1 MTNLVTGLGC
11 QDAGIVEAETGSWWT
26 LETWVEM
33 AWDGL
38 VEAAEVPWEPLEEA
52 VQVEADCCETEAA
65 CYR

>member
-1 MTNLVTGLGC
+1 M
-11 QDAGIVEAETGSWWT
+11 EAETGSWWT
-26 LETWVEM
+26 SETWVEM

-52 VQVEADCCETEAA
+52 VQVEADCCGTEAA